1 MKLSFLFKVECLVK
15 VVIFF
20 FFKAECLAS
29 TYKNGGLSYKLPKND
44 IYIYI
49 YIYWYKVEILL

>member
-1 MKLSFLFKVECLVK
+1 MKLSFLFKVERLVK
-15 VVIFF
+15 VVIF

-29 TYKNGGLSYKLPKND
+29 TYKSGGLSYKLPKND

-49 YIYWYKVEILL
+49 Y